1 MKNIEPTIEITE
13 NGTLSISSEVI
24 FKSKEMRD
32 IIKLV
37 KEYNK
42 WCQGTNTKSKPPTQN
57 S

>member
-42 WCQGTNTKSKPPTQN
+42 WCQGTNTKSKPPTQ
-57 S
+57 SS